1 VNVIER
7 TRARQ
12 LRPLAPVVPYCRV
25 CGAPLTHS
33 FVDLGATPLA
43 NRFLTQAQA
52 LAGPD
57 RTWNLHARVCDVCL
71 LVQLDTIVPADRLFS
86 DYVYLSSV
94 STTWVEHARRYAASV
109 IRRFGLRAD
118 SLVVEVASNDGYLL
132 QHFVGAGIPVLGIE
146 PAANIAAVARA
157 RGVPTEVCFFGAATA
172 RALAGRG
179 LRADLLAA
187 NNVLAHV
194 PDVAGFI
201 AGVARVL
208 APNGVATFE
217 FPHLLRLIEGVQ
229 FDTIYHEHYSYLSL
243 LVVERLLKAAG
254 LRAFD
259 VERLATHGGSLRL
272 FVCHAAAA
280 FAELP
285 TLPDLRAEERAAKL
299 DRVEGHENFAPRVAK
314 VRRAFREFL
323 AAERQAGRRVAG
335 YGAAAKAS
343 TFLNTSGVTEAEMN
357 FIADRS
363 PAKQFRLVPGC
374 RIPILPPDALL
385 RERPD
390 NVVILPWNLA
400 DEIAAEL
407 APLRRQ
413 GTRLWIAIPELR
425 PV

>member
-1 VNVIER
+1 VNVIQR

-12 LRPLAPVVPYCRV
+12 LRPLAAVVPCCRV
-25 CGAPLTHS
+25 CGAALTRS

-43 NRFLTQAQA
+43 NQFLTPVQAQQG
-52 LAGPD
+52 LD
-57 RTWNLHARVCDVCL
+57 RVWPLHARVCEGCL
-71 LVQLDTIVPADRLFS
+71 LVQLDTVVSANRIFS

-94 STTWVEHARRYAASV
+94 STSWVEHARRYAAAM

-157 RGVPTEVCFFGAATA
+157 RGVPTEVAFFGAATA
-172 RALAGRG
+172 RALVGRG
-179 LRADLLAA
+179 VRADLLVA

-201 AGVARVL
+201 GGAARVL
-208 APNGVATFE
+208 ARNGVATFE

-229 FDTIYHEHYSYLSL
+229 FDTIYHEHYSYFSL
-243 LVVERLLKAAG
+243 HVLERLLLAAK
-254 LRAFD
+254 LRVFD
-259 VERLATHGGSLRL
+259 SEPLPTHGGSLRL

-280 FAELP
+280 FAEQP
-285 TLPDLRAEERAAKL
+285 AVAQVRGEERAAKL
-299 DRVEGHENFAPRVAK
+299 DRVEGYENFAPRVAQ
-314 VRRAFREFL
+314 VQRAFRDFL

-343 TFLNTSGVTEAEMN
+343 TLLNTSGVTVADLP
-357 FIADRS
+357 FIVDRS
-363 PAKQFRLVPGC
+363 PAKQFKLVPGC
-374 RIPILPPDALL
+374 RIPILPPDTLL
-385 RERPD
+385 RERPE

-400 DEIAAEL
+400 DEIAADL

-413 GTRLWIAIPELR
+413 GTRLWLAIPDLR
-425 PV
+425 QV